1 LKYLKR
7 ILLTLLKGLR
17 VKSKIKRIVL
27 KIARF
32 VPAPIKHMILK
43 SRYGWKIKSSLISEY
58 RVLGIDQNDLSTR
71 IYILEQ
77 LVNGLLVELTEHI
90 QNSKEV

>member
-1 LKYLKR
+1 
-7 ILLTLLKGLR
+7 
-17 VKSKIKRIVL
+17 
-27 KIARF
+27 
-32 VPAPIKHMILK
+32 MILK

-58 RVLGIDQNDLSTR
+58 RALGSDQNDLSTR

-77 LVNGLLVELTEHI
+77 LVNGLLVELTELI